1 MTPRGRHSATIATV
15 PRPELPQARLVLGAA
30 AAALGLFVALHW
42 IVLPGDHVS
51 LDQKNRRTESV
62 AALDSTTHAG
72 SGRNAAADRAGGV
85 ARPARHD
92 LAAVAKAR
100 KGQAAKTA
108 PRTAGKPIG
117 TSPGTTR
124 PGAPGAGDPPASG
137 SNSPASTETPPGDQ
151 SSPPPPPPSPPPPP
165 IGLPQLPQLPQVPQV
180 PQVPVPSVPDLPT
193 PQVPTIPTPQVPSL
207 P

>member
-1 MTPRGRHSATIATV
+1 MTPRGRHPATTATV

-30 AAALGLFVALHW
+30 AAAVGLFVALHW

-62 AALDSTTHAG
+62 TALDSAPQSG
-72 SGRNAAADRAGGV
+72 SRRKAAADVATGARRGAYGRA
-85 ARPARHD
+85 
-92 LAAVAKAR
+92 AAVKAR

-108 PRTAGKPIG
+108 PRTAGKPIV
-117 TSPGTTR
+117 TSPGTAR

-137 SNSPASTETPPGDQ
+137 SDSPASTETPPAGQ
-151 SSPPPPPPSPPPPP
+151 SSPPPPPSLPPPV
-165 IGLPQLPQLPQVPQV
+165 GVPQLLTQLPDVPQV
-180 PQVPVPSVPDLPT
+180 PQVPVPTVPDLPK
-193 PQVPTIPTPQVPSL
+193 PQVPTVPTPPVPSL

>member
-1 MTPRGRHSATIATV
+1 MTPRGRHPATTATV

-30 AAALGLFVALHW
+30 AAAVGLFVALHW

-62 AALDSTTHAG
+62 ATLDSAPQAG
-72 SGRNAAADRAGGV
+72 SRRNAAADRAGGV
-85 ARPARHD
+85 ARPAPHD
-92 LAAVAKAR
+92 RAAVAQAR
-100 KGQAAKTA
+100 KGQPAVKTA

-124 PGAPGAGDPPASG
+124 PGAPGAGDLPASG
-137 SNSPASTETPPGDQ
+137 SNSPASTETPAADQ

-180 PQVPVPSVPDLPT
+180 PAPSVPDLPT
-193 PQVPTIPTPQVPSL
+193 PQVPTVPTPQVPSL